1 LREGRAA
8 AAGNKAFSKRG
19 IIWKCS
25 VLLTLLVTAFGVL
38 AAPPALAE
46 PIRAVDGLLDLRNA
60 KLDEESVAIRLDG
73 EWDFYWRQLLRPED
87 FYYDTP
93 KQRLAVFV
101 PAPWNDAALSG
112 EPLPGFGY
120 GTYRLVVYTPPGSES
135 LALRFSAPRTA
146 HRLWI
151 NGRLLSSAGIVSD
164 RPENSEARYFNRIIP
179 LRDGNGSL
187 EIVLQVSN
195 YLHHKGGLRR
205 SIELGAAARLRQEF
219 DTANAASLAM
229 FGVFVTLGITNLA
242 FFFTRRRERAALFF
256 ALFMLLTSLR
266 TVTAEKTTG
275 TLMALMLEPD
285 LPQAL
290 LLRVEYLSIFSL
302 TLYIFFVAAMLPEL
316 LPRRFL
322 RGVAAGSL
330 GFAAVF
336 LLAPVWFFSRHLGIV
351 NLFFAGALLYML
363 YRLLLAAWADGLEP
377 RILLTGH
384 ILMLVAILNDQLF
397 YADLIQTGNYYYWGF
412 LVVAIS
418 HALLVLRRF
427 AAAFDAVESLNRR
440 LDETNRFK
448 DDFLAEVSHE
458 LLTPVHGMRG
468 LLESIRDSAVVRL
481 NRREKQTLDTVIGIN
496 QRLTTMVADIQ
507 DFLRLRQRD
516 LVFHPESVNLHGVIE
531 LTIATCRVLVD
542 DKPLTIVNAAPPEIF
557 VWCDRSKLQQ
567 ILLNLT
573 ENAVKYTPAGGVT
586 LGAAD
591 GEKVAVWV
599 EDTGIG
605 IPAEEQQRI
614 FEPYARVD
622 DSPDSPY
629 HGSGLGLSVVKRLVE
644 LQGGRIDVASRAG
657 EGSRFTFTLPRANP
671 GTTADSPDWPDTP
684 PIFPGTPPPE
694 TATVLIVDDE
704 PVNLEVLEQHFRDE
718 PYRIVRAASGRQAL
732 AWIGQQPFDLVVLD
746 LMMPDLSGYEVCR
759 EIRERFNLLELP
771 VLILT
776 VRNRPSDIVLA
787 LSTGANDYLAKP
799 FEKQELLARVST
811 LILMKRSLQE
821 AVQSQ
826 RESLLAQ
833 IKPHFFYNVM
843 NTIMG
848 FCLTDPER
856 AYELLGDFS
865 RLIRQRLS
873 LSEGRQ
879 YISLREEL
887 DLVRAYLK
895 IEQARFGDVL
905 ACDIR
910 CEVDDSLSIP
920 PLLLEPIV
928 ENAVKHG
935 VHEKTGG
942 GRVTVEI
949 LPEGEEIAFRVSD
962 NGVGITA
969 ERLREVLADGASGIG
984 LRNIRR
990 RLQLEYR
997 RTLRITSRP
1006 GEGTTVWFSLPQPA
1020 GTGSEINTGGGSPH
1034 DPSIAGR

>member
-1 LREGRAA
+1 M
-8 AAGNKAFSKRG
+8 
-19 IIWKCS
+19 
-25 VLLTLLVTAFGVL
+25 LTLLLTVFGAVAVPPAQ
-38 AAPPALAE
+38 AAPA
-46 PIRAVDGLLDLRNA
+46 RAVNGVLDLRNVSLTEDDVPA
-60 KLDEESVAIRLDG
+60 KLDG

-87 FYYDTP
+87 FYTESP
-93 KQRLAVFV
+93 KKRHTVAV
-101 PAPWNDAALSG
+101 PGPWNEYRLSG
-112 EPLPGFGY
+112 QSLPGFGY
-120 GTYRLVVYTPPGSES
+120 GTYRLVVYTPLRAES

-146 HRLWI
+146 HRLWV
-151 NGRLLSSAGIVSD
+151 NGRLLSSAGTVSD

-179 LRDGNGSL
+179 LRDENGVL

-205 SIELGAAARLRQEF
+205 SIELGDADRLRQEF

-242 FFFTRRRERAALFF
+242 FFLTRRRERAALFF
-256 ALFMLLTSLR
+256 ALFMLLTALR
-266 TVTAEKTTG
+266 TVTVEKTTG

-285 LPQAL
+285 LPQAI

-302 TLYIFFVAAMLPEL
+302 TLYIFFVAAMLPDL

-322 RGVAAGSL
+322 RGVAVGSL
-330 GFAAVF
+330 GAAAVF

-363 YRLLLAAWADGLEP
+363 YRLFRAAWSGGLEP
-377 RILLTGH
+377 RLLLTGH
-384 ILMLVAILNDQLF
+384 ILVLVAILNDQLF

-412 LVVAIS
+412 LVAAIS

-427 AAAFDAVESLNRR
+427 TVAFDAVESLNRR

-458 LLTPVHGMRG
+458 LLTPVHGIRG
-468 LLESIRDSAVVRL
+468 LLESIRDSAAVRL

-507 DFLRLRQRD
+507 DFLRLRQRE

-531 LTIATCRVLVD
+531 LTVATCRVLVG

-573 ENAVKYTPAGGVT
+573 ENAVKYTPAGEVSI
-586 LGAAD
+586 GAVD
-591 GEKVAVWV
+591 GEEVTMWV

-605 IPAEEQQRI
+605 IPDEEQQRI

-644 LQGGRIDVASRAG
+644 LQGGRIEVTSCAG
-657 EGSRFTFTLPRANP
+657 EGSRFTFTLPRTNP
-671 GTTADSPDWPDTP
+671 GTAADQSDIPDWPDTP
-684 PIFPGTPPPE
+684 PIFPGTPSPK
-694 TATVLIVDDE
+694 TATLLIVDDE

-718 PYRIVRAASGRQAL
+718 PYRIVRAANGRQAL
-732 AWIGQQPFDLVVLD
+732 AWIGRQPFDLVVLD
-746 LMMPDLSGYEVCR
+746 LMMPDISGYEVCR
-759 EIRERFNLLELP
+759 TIRERYTLLELP

-776 VRNRPSDIVLA
+776 VRNRPADIVRA

-799 FEKQELLARVST
+799 FEKQELLARAST

-826 RESLLAQ
+826 RDRLMAQ

-856 AYELLGDFS
+856 AYKLLGDFS
-865 RLIRQRLS
+865 GLIRQRLS
-873 LSEGRQ
+873 LSEAQ
-879 YISLREEL
+879 HFISLREEL
-887 DLVRAYLK
+887 DLVRVYLK
-895 IEQARFGDVL
+895 IEQARFGDAL
-905 ACDIR
+905 AWEIR
-910 CEVDDSLSIP
+910 CEVDESLSIP
-920 PLLLEPIV
+920 PLLLEPLV

-935 VHEKTGG
+935 VREKTGG

-949 LPEGEEIAFRVSD
+949 VREGAEIVFRVKD
-962 NGVGITA
+962 DGVGMTA
-969 ERLREVLADGASGIG
+969 ERLREVLADGAPGIG

-997 RTLRITSRP
+997 QTLHVTSRP
-1006 GEGTTVWFSLPQPA
+1006 GEGTAVRFSLPLPDAA
-1020 GTGSEINTGGGSPH
+1020 GPEINTGGGSPH
-1034 DPSIAGR
+1034 DPSNAGR

>member
-1 LREGRAA
+1 M
-8 AAGNKAFSKRG
+8 
-19 IIWKCS
+19 
-25 VLLTLLVTAFGVL
+25 LTLLLSVFGGL
-38 AAPPALAE
+38 AAQSALAE
-46 PIRAVDGLLDLRNA
+46 PVRAVNGLLDLRNV
-60 KLDEESVAIRLDG
+60 KLDEDTAAIRLDG
-73 EWDFYWRQLLRPED
+73 EWDFYWRQLLWPED
-87 FYYDTP
+87 FYRETP
-93 KQRLAVFV
+93 KQPLSVRV
-101 PAPWNDAALSG
+101 PAPWNDAVLSG

-120 GTYRLVVYTPPGSES
+120 GTYRLVVYAPPRSDS

-146 HRLWI
+146 HRLWV
-151 NGRLLSSAGIVSD
+151 NGRLLSAAGTVSD
-164 RPENSEARYFNRIIP
+164 RPETAEARYYNRIIP
-179 LRDGNGSL
+179 VRDEEGVL

-205 SIELGAAARLRQEF
+205 SIELGDAGRLRQEF
-219 DTANAASLAM
+219 DTSNAASLAM
-229 FGVFVTLGITNLA
+229 FGVFVTLGITNLT
-242 FFFTRRRERAALFF
+242 FFLTRRRERAALYF
-256 ALFMLLTSLR
+256 ALFMLLTALR
-266 TVTAEKTTG
+266 TVTVEKTTG

-285 LPQAL
+285 LPQAM

-302 TLYIFFVAAMLPEL
+302 TLYVFFVAAMLPDL
-316 LPRRFL
+316 LPRLFL
-322 RGVAAGSL
+322 RGVATGSL
-330 GFAAVF
+330 GSAAVF
-336 LLAPVWFFSRHLGIV
+336 LIAPVWFFSRHLGIV

-363 YRLLLAAWADGLEP
+363 YRLFRVAWTGGLEP

-384 ILMLVAILNDQLF
+384 ILVLVAILNDQLF

-412 LVVAIS
+412 LVAAIS

-427 AAAFDAVESLNRR
+427 TAAFDAVESLNRR

-458 LLTPVHGMRG
+458 LLTPVHGIRG
-468 LLESIRDSAVVRL
+468 LLESIRDSAAVRL
-481 NRREKQTLDTVIGIN
+481 NPRESRTLDTVIGIN
-496 QRLTTMVADIQ
+496 QRLATMVADIQ

-516 LVFHPESVNLHGVIE
+516 VALHPEAVNLHGVIE
-531 LTIATCRVLVD
+531 LTVATCRVLVGC
-542 DKPLTIVNAAPPEIF
+542 KPLTIVNVAPPDLF

-573 ENAVKYTPAGGVT
+573 ENAVKYTPSGEVT

-591 GEKVAVWV
+591 GEEVTVWV

-605 IPAEEQQRI
+605 IPADDHQRI

-629 HGSGLGLSVVKRLVE
+629 QGSGLGLCVVKRLVE
-644 LQGGRIDVASRAG
+644 LQGGRVGVVSRVG
-657 EGSRFTFTLPRANP
+657 EGSRFTFTLPRTESGPAVDP
-671 GTTADSPDWPDTP
+671 SDMPDWSDTP
-684 PIFPGTPPPE
+684 PIFPVAAE
-694 TATVLIVDDE
+694 SVTATVLIVDDE

-718 PYRIVRAASGRQAL
+718 PYRIVRAGNGRQAL
-732 AWIGQQPFDLVVLD
+732 SWIGRQSFDLVVLD
-746 LMMPDLSGYEVCR
+746 LMMPDISGYEVCR
-759 EIRERFNLLELP
+759 AIRERYTLLELP

-776 VRNRPSDIVLA
+776 VRNRPADIVRA

-826 RESLLAQ
+826 RDRLMAQ

-865 RLIRQRLS
+865 GLIRRRLS
-873 LSEGRQ
+873 LSETQRF
-879 YISLREEL
+879 ISLREEL

-895 IEQARFGDVL
+895 IEQARFGDAL
-905 ACDIR
+905 DWEIR
-910 CEVDDSLSIP
+910 CEMDESLSIT
-920 PLLLEPIV
+920 PLLMEPLV

-935 VHEKTGG
+935 IREKAGG
-942 GRVTVEI
+942 GRVTVDI
-949 LPEGEEIAFRVSD
+949 GLDGGEMRFQVAD
-962 NGVGITA
+962 NGVGMTA
-969 ERLREVLADGASGIG
+969 ERLREVLADGAEGIG

-997 RTLRITSRP
+997 RTLHITSRP
-1006 GEGTTVWFSLPQPA
+1006 GEGTTVWFSLPLPE
-1020 GTGSEINTGGGSPH
+1020 GPRPEINTGGGSPH
-1034 DPSIAGR
+1034 DPSPAGR

>member
-1 LREGRAA
+1 M
-8 AAGNKAFSKRG
+8 AFSKRS
-19 IIWKCS
+19 ITWAHI
-25 VLLTLLVTAFGVL
+25 VLLTLLLAAFGAL
-38 AAPPALAE
+38 TAPSAIAAPV
-46 PIRAVDGLLDLRNA
+46 RAVNGLLDLRA
-60 KLDEESVAIRLDG
+60 VSLGEDDVPVKLDG

-87 FYYDTP
+87 FYTDTP
-93 KQRLAVFV
+93 KQRLLVSV
-101 PAPWNDAALSG
+101 PSPWNDAVLSG
-112 EPLPGFGY
+112 ETLPGFGY
-120 GTYRLVVYTPPGSES
+120 GTYRLVVYMPPRAES

-146 HRLWI
+146 HRLWV
-151 NGRLLSSAGIVSD
+151 NGRLLSSAGTVSD

-179 LRDGNGSL
+179 LRDANGVL

-205 SIELGAAARLRQEF
+205 SIELGDAADLRQEF

-242 FFFTRRRERAALFF
+242 FFLTRRSERAAFFF
-256 ALFMLLTSLR
+256 ALFMLLTALR
-266 TVTAEKTTG
+266 TITVEKTTG

-285 LPQAL
+285 LPQEL

-302 TLYIFFVAAMLPEL
+302 TLYVFFVAAMLPDL

-322 RGVAAGSL
+322 RGVAVGSIGL
-330 GFAAVF
+330 AAMF
-336 LLAPVWFFSRHLGIV
+336 LFTPVWFFSRQLEIV
-351 NLFFAGALLYML
+351 NLFFAGALLVML
-363 YRLLLAAWADGLEP
+363 YRLIRAAWAGGLEP

-384 ILMLVAILNDQLF
+384 ILVLVAILNDQLF

-427 AAAFDAVESLNRR
+427 TAAFDAVESLNRR

-458 LLTPVHGMRG
+458 LLTPVHGIRG
-468 LLESIRDSAVVRL
+468 LLESIRDSAAVRL
-481 NRREKQTLDTVIGIN
+481 NRREKQTIDTVIGIN

-531 LTIATCRVLVD
+531 LTGATCRVLVG

-573 ENAVKYTPAGGVT
+573 ENAVKYTPAGEVT
-586 LGAAD
+586 IGAAD

-614 FEPYARVD
+614 FEPYARID
-622 DSPDSPY
+622 DSLDSPY

-644 LQGGRIDVASRAG
+644 LQGGRIEVTSRVG
-657 EGSRFTFTLPRANP
+657 QGSRFAFTLPRVAP
-671 GTTADSPDWPDTP
+671 GAIDDQSDIPDWPDTP
-684 PIFPGTPPPE
+684 PIFHGTPPPE
-694 TATVLIVDDE
+694 TATLLIVDDE

-718 PYRIVRAASGRQAL
+718 PYRIVRAANGRQAL
-732 AWIGQQPFDLVVLD
+732 AWIGRQSFDLVVLD
-746 LMMPDLSGYEVCR
+746 LMMPDISGYEVCQA
-759 EIRERFNLLELP
+759 IRERYSLLELP

-776 VRNRPSDIVLA
+776 VRNRPVDIARA

-799 FEKQELLARVST
+799 FEKQELLARAST

-826 RESLLAQ
+826 RDRLMAQ

-856 AYELLGDFS
+856 AYKLLGDFS
-865 RLIRQRLS
+865 GLIRQRLS
-873 LSEGRQ
+873 LSETQ
-879 YISLREEL
+879 HLISLREEL

-895 IEQARFGDVL
+895 IEQARFGGALVWE
-905 ACDIR
+905 IR
-910 CEVDDSLSIP
+910 CQVEETLTIP
-920 PLLLEPIV
+920 PLLLEPLV

-935 VHEKTGG
+935 VREKAGG

-949 LPEGEEIAFRVSD
+949 GGDGGEVHFQVTD
-962 NGVGITA
+962 DGVGMTA
-969 ERLREVLADGASGIG
+969 ERLREILADGAEGIG

-990 RLQLEYR
+990 RLQLDYR
-997 RTLRITSRP
+997 RALHVTSRP
-1006 GEGTTVWFSLPQPA
+1006 GEGTTVWFSLPLPSGA
-1020 GTGSEINTGGGSPH
+1020 GPEINTGGG
-1034 DPSIAGR
+1034 

>member
-1 LREGRAA
+1 MKWPNWFKVWAR
-8 AAGNKAFSKRG
+8 
-19 IIWKCS
+19 I
-25 VLLTLLVTAFGVL
+25 GVL
-38 AAPPALAE
+38 ALLLGGVGFDAPLPAQAE
-46 PIRAVDGLLDLRNA
+46 PVQAVNGLLDLRNE
-60 KLDEESVAIRLDG
+60 KLGEDAAAIHLDG

-93 KQRLAVFV
+93 KRCLLVSV
-101 PAPWNDAALSG
+101 PSPWNDAALSG

-120 GTYRLVVYTPPGSES
+120 GTYRLVVYTPPGAES
-135 LALRFSAPRTA
+135 LALRFSAPLTA
-146 HRLWI
+146 HRLWV
-151 NGRLLSSAGIVSD
+151 NGRLLSSAGTVSD
-164 RPENSEARYFNRIIP
+164 RPENSEAHYFNRIIP
-179 LRDGNGSL
+179 LRDANGVL

-195 YLHHKGGLRR
+195 YLHYKGGLRR
-205 SIELGAAARLRQEF
+205 SIELGDAARLRQEF

-229 FGVFVTLGITNLA
+229 FGVFTTLGITNLA
-242 FFFTRRRERAALFF
+242 FFLTRRRERAALFF
-256 ALFMLLTSLR
+256 ALSMLMTALR
-266 TVTAEKTTG
+266 TVTVEKTTG
-275 TLMALMLEPD
+275 TLMVLMLEPD
-285 LPQAL
+285 LPQVL

-302 TLYIFFVAAMLPEL
+302 TLYVFFVASMLPEL

-322 RGVAAGSL
+322 RGVATGSL
-330 GFAAVF
+330 GLAAVF
-336 LLAPVWFFSRHLGIV
+336 LFVPVWFFSRYLGIV
-351 NLFFAGALLYML
+351 NLLFAGALLYLL
-363 YRLLLAAWADGLEP
+363 YRLTRAAWTGGFES

-418 HALLVLRRF
+418 HALLVLHRF
-427 AAAFDAVESLNRR
+427 TAAFDAVESLNRR

-458 LLTPVHGMRG
+458 LLTPVHGIRG
-468 LLESIRDSAVVRL
+468 LLESIRDSAAARL
-481 NRREKQTLDTVIGIN
+481 NRREKQTIDTVIGIN
-496 QRLTTMVADIQ
+496 QRLATMVADIQ

-516 LVFHPESVNLHGVIE
+516 LVLQPEAVNLYGVIE
-531 LTIATCRVLVD
+531 LTVATCRVLVG

-557 VWCDRSKLQQ
+557 AWCDRSKLQQ

-573 ENAVKYTPAGGVT
+573 ENAVKYTSAGEVT
-586 LGAAD
+586 LGASD

-605 IPAEEQQRI
+605 ISTDEQQRI
-614 FEPYARVD
+614 FEPYARID

-644 LQGGRIDVASRAG
+644 LQGGRIEVASRAG
-657 EGSRFTFTLPRANP
+657 EGSRFTVTLPRVAP
-671 GTTADSPDWPDTP
+671 EAIADQFYLPDWSDTP
-684 PIFPGTPPPE
+684 PIFPGTAAPE
-694 TATVLIVDDE
+694 TATILIVDDE
-704 PVNLEVLEQHFRDE
+704 PVNLEVLEHHFRDE
-718 PYRIVRAASGRQAL
+718 TYRVVRAASGRQAL
-732 AWIGQQPFDLVVLD
+732 AWIARQSFDLVVLD
-746 LMMPDLSGYEVCR
+746 LMMPDLSGIEVCR

-776 VRNRPSDIVLA
+776 VRNRTNDIVQA
-787 LSTGANDYLAKP
+787 LSAGANDYLAKP
-799 FEKQELLARVST
+799 FEKRELLARVST
-811 LILMKRSLQE
+811 LILMKRSLEE

-826 RESLLAQ
+826 RDSLMAQ

-873 LSEGRQ
+873 LSEGQR

-895 IEQARFGDVL
+895 IEQARFGDSL
-905 ACDIR
+905 AWEIR
-910 CEVDDSLSIP
+910 CGVDDSLSIP
-920 PLLLEPIV
+920 PLMLEPLV

-935 VHEKTGG
+935 IWEKSGG
-942 GRVTVEI
+942 GSVTVEI
-949 LPEGEEIAFRVSD
+949 ERAEADIAFRVAD
-962 NGVGITA
+962 DGVGMTM

-984 LRNIRR
+984 LHNIRR

-997 RTLRITSRP
+997 QTLHITSRP
-1006 GEGTTVWFSLPQPA
+1006 DGGTTVRFSLPSPDR
-1020 GTGSEINTGGGSPH
+1020 SDSKPNTGGDSA
-1034 DPSIAGR
+1034 I